1 MKKTFIA
8 AVIASVSSIAT
19 LGVAHAEDGTIDFT
33 GEIVTN
39 TCTIGGAGKNFSVAL
54 PPVSTTSLAA
64 GGQTAGTTGFAIELI
79 NCDPKSGQVTA
90 FFEADSGVD
99 MNSGRLNNLTLPP
112 AGGAANVQVELLNEK
127 FGSIKIGAPVNLQN
141 LVYADI
147 DTVTGGAKLQYF
159 ARYYATALAEAG
171 DVDAKARYTLTYQ

>member
-90 FFEADSGVD
+90 FFEADAGVD
-99 MNSGRLNNLTLPP
+99 MNSGRLKNLTPTP
-112 AGGAANVQVELLNEK
+112 VGAGNVQVELLNEN
-127 FGSIKIGAPVNLQN
+127 FGPIKIGAPVNLQN